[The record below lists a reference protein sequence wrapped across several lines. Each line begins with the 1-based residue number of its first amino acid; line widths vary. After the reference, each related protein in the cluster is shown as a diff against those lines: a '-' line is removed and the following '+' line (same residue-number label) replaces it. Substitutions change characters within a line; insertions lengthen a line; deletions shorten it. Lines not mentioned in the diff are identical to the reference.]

1 MLVAG
6 GSDSEP
12 LRGEQGGG
20 LSSQQPHHVR
30 GRGRGQDDQP
40 QEKKMFF
47 FKNINQ
53 NFKKSELPRHKTLII

>member
-1 MLVAG
+1 MVSG

-20 LSSQQPHHVR
+20 LSPQQPHHVR

-40 QEKKMFF
+40 QEKKMFCF
-47 FKNINQ
+47 FKH
-53 NFKKSELPRHKTLII
+53 KSEF